1 MAICWERTVPWL
13 SAPVVFILCCLNRMC
28 SVPVRTTGVW
38 GRLWNSIVAVPDHY
52 HFIYVSFKLSIRQ
65 SITQNDWQFDKQ
77 KLMQTGEKKFTLT
90 FMGWASNLHLWFS
103 AWMFATRGW
112 TWFDPRRMHILSFC
126 IYCKSTVHAYVLT
139 FIYWK
144 QRKKVS
150 HDLKNIFFF

>member
-1 MAICWERTVPWL
+1 MFVFDFVLILFRIIWWPSAEKELSPWL

-38 GRLWNSIVAVPDHY
+38 CRLWNSIVPVPDHC

-77 KLMQTGEKKFTLT
+77 KRIQTGEKKFTLT

-112 TWFDPRRMHILSFC
+112 TWFDPRRMHIFRF
-126 IYCKSTVHAYVLT
+126 V
-139 FIYWK
+139 FIV
-144 QRKKVS
+144 KVQYM
-150 HDLKNIFFF
+150 HMF